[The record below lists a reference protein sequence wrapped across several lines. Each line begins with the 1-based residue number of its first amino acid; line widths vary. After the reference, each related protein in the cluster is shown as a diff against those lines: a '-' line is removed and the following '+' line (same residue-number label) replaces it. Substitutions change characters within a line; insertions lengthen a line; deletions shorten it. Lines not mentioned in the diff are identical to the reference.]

1 MTVSAMMASQKTP
14 AETADWAGKIMTRT
28 RRMIL
33 AAIGAATL
41 ASPALAQD
49 VSWPAY
55 GGDQGGT
62 RYSTLTQIDRHNV
75 DQLQQAWRLDV
86 AAIAMQTQPIVID
99 RTLYAFS
106 PDGQAIAVDAATG
119 VQKWS
124 YQLAQTPRGGGR
136 GMAYWSEGSERRLIV
151 PANNLIYALDPETG
165 QPIPGFGDN
174 GMIDIRVGL
183 RDPDPARNPMRISSP
198 PSIYRNVFIV
208 NGGVPETSPS
218 VPGDIRGFD
227 MRTGALLWT
236 FHVVPRP
243 GEPGHETWP
252 ADAWETAGGVNAW
265 QGMIVDE
272 ENGIVFAAL
281 GSPSDDFWG
290 GERHGDNLYGNSVV
304 ALDALT
310 GEKLWH
316 QQVVRHDLWDADFA
330 APPTLMTVTRDGQR
344 VQAVAATNKLGYVYL
359 FDRLTGEPL
368 FDLVDTPVP
377 ASDVP
382 GEQAALT
389 QPVPVLPR
397 PLSRM
402 EISAETL
409 TNISPEAN
417 AAARERLATMR
428 IGPVF
433 TPMAFGQDTIAVP
446 GFSGGAEW
454 GGMSADP
461 EGTLYIN
468 SNDIAWYTSV
478 ISHPNPEPGRSP
490 NHFSGYNKFRDAD
503 GYPAVAPPWGT
514 LNAIDMNTGEYRWRI
529 PLGYYPALAERGLG
543 DTGTENYGGP
553 ITTASGLLFIGAT
566 VYDRQFR
573 AFDKDTGELL
583 WQTELPYSGVATPAT
598 YMVDGRQYVVIAT
611 SGGRDPL
618 QRGAAYVAFALPN

>member
-1 MTVSAMMASQKTP
+1 MTKIGRMFLMAVASAT
-14 AETADWAGKIMTRT
+14 
-28 RRMIL
+28 MI
-33 AAIGAATL
+33 APE
-41 ASPALAQD
+41 SYAQD
-49 VSWPAY
+49 AGWPAY

-62 RYSTLTQIDRHNV
+62 RYSQLTQINRENV
-75 DQLQQAWRLDV
+75 AQLEQAWRLDV
-86 AAIAMQTQPIVID
+86 AAVAMQTQPIVIG

-106 PDGQAIAVDAATG
+106 PDGHAIAVDAATG
-119 VQKWS
+119 VQIWS
-124 YQLAQTPRGGGR
+124 YKLEQTPRGGGR
-136 GMAYWSEGSERRLIV
+136 GMTYWAEGAERRLIV
-151 PANNLIYALDPETG
+151 PANNLIYALDPDTG
-165 QPIPGFGDN
+165 QPIQSFGDN
-174 GMIDIRVGL
+174 GRIDIRVGL

-198 PSIYRNVFIV
+198 PSLYRNVFIV

-227 MRTGALLWT
+227 VRTGEQLWT

-243 GEPGHETWP
+243 GEPGYETWP
-252 ADAWETAGGVNAW
+252 ADAWQTAGGVNAW
-265 QGMIVDE
+265 QGMVVDTD
-272 ENGIVFAAL
+272 NGIVFAAL

-304 ALDALT
+304 ALDAMT
-310 GEKLWH
+310 GRKLWH

-330 APPTLMTVTRDGQR
+330 APPTLMTVTRDGR
-344 VQAVAATNKLGYVYL
+344 RIQAVAATNKLGFVYL
-359 FDRLTGEPL
+359 FDRMTGEPL
-368 FDLVDTPVP
+368 FELVDTHVP
-377 ASDVP
+377 ASDVA
-382 GEQAALT
+382 GELAALT

-397 PLSRM
+397 PLARM
-402 EISAETL
+402 EISAEAL

-417 AAARERLATMR
+417 AAARERLAAMR

-433 TPMAFGQDTIAVP
+433 TPMAFSQDTIAVP

-529 PLGYYPALAERGLG
+529 PLGYYPALAERGLS

-553 ITTASGLLFIGAT
+553 VTTASGLLFIGAT
-566 VYDRQFR
+566 VYDRKFR
-573 AFDKDTGELL
+573 AFDKDTGQLL
-583 WQTELPYSGVATPAT
+583 WETELPFSGVATPAT
-598 YMVDGRQYVVIAT
+598 YMVDGRQFVVIAT
-611 SGGRDPL
+611 SGGRDPE
-618 QRGAAYVAFALPN
+618 QRGAAYVAFALPE